1 MLSLVML
8 RDMNRSE
15 QESLYRTSRKL
26 SLVPLSRNPSH
37 GNIFDVRRGSC
48 ARVSCPEEGSRG
60 ASPQH
65 QEDLVLSVLKS
76 PVNHV
81 SVELKDSNCGTSL
94 ADEDDGAESGDHEED
109 GR

>member
-1 MLSLVML
+1 
-8 RDMNRSE
+8 MNRSE

-26 SLVPLSRNPSH
+26 SLVSVARNPSH
-37 GNIFDVRRGSC
+37 GNIFEVRRGSC
-48 ARVSCPEEGSRG
+48 ARASCPDEQSRV

-81 SVELKDSNCGTSL
+81 SVELKDSNCGTSSSL
-94 ADEDDGAESGDHEED
+94 ADEDDGGESGDQED